1 MMRVSAGIIRRG
13 DGRILICRRGEGR
26 HNAHLWEFP
35 GGKQEPGEDAAAC
48 LIRELSEELSL
59 PVTEVHTLCQREAE
73 GILFTFLTART
84 AHTPVLTEHE
94 ACAFVQPREMLR
106 YAFCPAD
113 TAVARQLALSEP
125 PVTELFW
132 DFDGTVM
139 DPYPAMAAAM
149 VRAAASMGI
158 MLSPER
164 SMTLMKQSLPDCA
177 ATLSRE
183 SGLDAEALLRRYHA
197 EAVLHP
203 GDVSPM
209 PGIPEALAALTRAG
223 CRHYLATH
231 RPAEDAMALLA
242 GCGLD
247 GWFTAAVCPQQ
258 GFPRKPAPDMLLHLM
273 ERFHLPPEKCVMIG
287 DRPLDVQAGRSAG
300 MLACLVDGEGRFPQ
314 ELCDLRAA
322 SADRLP
328 ELLFPGCW

>member
-1 MMRVSAGIIRRG
+1 MMRVSAGIIRRE
-13 DGRILICRRGEGR
+13 DGRILICQRGEGR

-35 GGKQEPGEDAAAC
+35 GGKQENGEDAAAC
-48 LIRELSEELSL
+48 LIRELGEELSL
-59 PVTEVHTLCQREAE
+59 PVTEVHPLCRREAE

-94 ACAFVQPREMLR
+94 DCAFVQPREMLR

-125 PVTELFW
+125 PVKELFW

-139 DPYPAMAAAM
+139 DTYPAMAAAM
-149 VRAAASMGI
+149 VRAALSMGI

-164 SMTLMKQSLPDCA
+164 SMTLMKQSLPECA
-177 ATLSRE
+177 ATLARE
-183 SGLDAEALLRRYHA
+183 NGLDAEELLRRYHA

-203 GDVSPM
+203 GEVSPM
-209 PGIPEALAALTRAG
+209 PGIPEALEALTRAG

-231 RPAEDAMALLA
+231 RPVKDAMALLA

-247 GWFTAAVCPQQ
+247 HWFTGAVCPQQ
-258 GFPRKPAPDMLLHLM
+258 GFPRKPAPDMLLYLM
-273 ERFHLPPEKCVMIG
+273 ERYHLSPERCMMIG

-300 MLACLVDGEGRFPQ
+300 MLSCLVDGEDRFPQ
-314 ELCDLRAA
+314 EPCELRAD

-328 ELLFPGCW
+328 ALLFPGCW